1 MRNELALR
9 RVSRIALFGA
19 ALVLSIGRVQAQPTL
34 TLEQAIDIAQREGLQ
49 ARVARSARDAARS
62 RDQAFDGRRLPQL
75 GLSGN
80 LPVYNRSII
89 PVLQPD
95 GSTLFRSQQ
104 QTDASLGLTMSQ
116 RLPLTGG
123 EIFMSSSLARLQVS
137 GQQNLRNWSSTPFAI
152 GIRQDILRSN
162 ALAWDRKEQDLRGD
176 LAEREYLEAREDV
189 AVNVTNVF
197 FGLYAAR
204 VALDNL
210 LKNAATNDTLYTL
223 NKGRFGVGKIG
234 ENDLLQSELALL
246 RARTAL
252 DGARL
257 DHDRAVASFRLTL
270 GMPLNAPVSIA
281 VATTVPDLDA
291 DTLIAVEQ
299 ALRNRAQT
307 PELQLQDVQ
316 AKRRVNEARRTNGVG
331 ATLQASVGLNQTA
344 SDVNLAYRDLLN
356 QQRLSLS
363 VQMPIVQWG
372 VRSSEV
378 QAARADQDRAA
389 STARLAREQTAQE
402 AHFAALQLAQSRRQL
417 ALSAKSDTVANKRF
431 EVAYNRYVIG
441 KIDMD
446 NLYVAQNEKDQAL
459 LQYVQSLRGYW
470 VAYFRLRRVT
480 LFDFEQGRALR

>member
-1 MRNELALR
+1 MKHDAAPR
-9 RVSRIALFGA
+9 RVSNIVFFSLALSLSAADAQAQA
-19 ALVLSIGRVQAQPTL
+19 ALTL
-34 TLEQAIDIAQREGLQ
+34 QQAIDIAQREGLQ
-49 ARVARSARDAARS
+49 ASAASSARESARS
-62 RDQAFDGRRLPQL
+62 RDRAFDGRRLPQL

-123 EIFMSSSLARLQVS
+123 EVFMSSSLARLQVS
-137 GQQNLRNWSSTPFAI
+137 GQQNVRNWSSTPFAI
-152 GIRQDILRSN
+152 GIRQEILRPN
-162 ALAWDRKEQDLRGD
+162 TLAWDRREQDLRGD
-176 LAEREYLEAREDV
+176 VAERAYLEAREEI
-189 AVNVTNVF
+189 AVNVTEAF

-204 VALDNL
+204 VALGNL
-210 LKNAATNDTLYTL
+210 LKNAAINDTLYTL
-223 NKGRFGVGKIG
+223 NKGRFGVGNIG

-257 DHDRAVASFRLTL
+257 DYERALASFRLSL
-270 GMPLNAPVSIA
+270 GMPLNAPVSIT
-281 VATTVPDLDA
+281 VATTVPELEA
-291 DTLIAVEQ
+291 DTLVAVEQ

-307 PELQLQDVQ
+307 RELQLQDVQ
-316 AKRRVNEARRTNGVG
+316 ARRRVNEARRTNGVG

-344 SDVNLAYRDLLN
+344 PDVNLAYRDLLN

-363 VQMPIVQWG
+363 LQMPIVQWG

-378 QAARADQDRAA
+378 QAARADQDRAV
-389 STARLAREQTAQE
+389 SIARLAREQTAQD

-417 ALSAKSDTVANKRF
+417 ALSAKSDTVAAKRF

-459 LQYVQSLRGYW
+459 LQYVLSLRGYW
-470 VAYFRLRRVT
+470 LAYFRLRRVT
-480 LFDFEQGRALR
+480 LFDFEQGKPLR